1 MAGSAS
7 QGTAAA
13 PGHVQDGSRRD
24 FLELVAW
31 SSVAVGAGVLAL
43 PLIDSMNPSADVL
56 ALSST
61 EVDISGIEEGMA
73 ITVTWR
79 GSPVFVRHRTAE
91 EIAEAE
97 GVEIGDLRDAEAD
110 QSRVQR
116 PEWLVVMGVC
126 THLGCVPVGNKPS
139 EDRGEFGGWFCPC
152 HGSMFDTSG
161 RIRKG
166 PAPTNLPVPAYA
178 FTSDDVIRIG

>member
-1 MAGSAS
+1 MADSAIGSGHADI
-7 QGTAAA
+7 GT
-13 PGHVQDGSRRD
+13 RRD

-31 SSVAVGAGVLAL
+31 SSAAVGAGCLAL

-61 EVDISGIEEGMA
+61 EVDISGIDEGMA

-79 GSPVFVRHRTAE
+79 GSPVFVRHRTGAE
-91 EIAEAE
+91 IEEAE
-97 GVEIGDLRDAEAD
+97 GVDTGALRDPQTDE
-110 QSRVQR
+110 SRVID
-116 PEWLVVMGVC
+116 PKWLVVSGVC

-139 EDRGEFGGWFCPC
+139 ENRGEFGGWFCPC
-152 HGSMFDTSG
+152 HGSQFDTSG

-166 PAPTNLPVPAYA
+166 PAPTNLPVPEYA
-178 FTSDDVIRIG
+178 FTSETSIKIG

>member
-1 MAGSAS
+1 MADSAIGSGHADI
-7 QGTAAA
+7 GT
-13 PGHVQDGSRRD
+13 RRD

-31 SSVAVGAGVLAL
+31 SSAAVGAGCLAL

-61 EVDISGIEEGMA
+61 EVDISGIDEGMA

-79 GSPVFVRHRTAE
+79 GSPVFVRHRTGAE
-91 EIAEAE
+91 IEEAE
-97 GVEIGDLRDAEAD
+97 GVDMGALRDPQTDE
-110 QSRVQR
+110 SRVID
-116 PEWLVVMGVC
+116 PKWLVVSGVC

-139 EDRGEFGGWFCPC
+139 ENRGEFGGWFCPC
-152 HGSMFDTSG
+152 HGSQFDTSG

-166 PAPTNLPVPAYA
+166 PAPTNLPVPEYA
-178 FTSDDVIRIG
+178 FTSETSIKIG